1 METPTSTL
9 RRAAVALMAVAAAV
23 PLSGATVPSAI
34 GPAAA
39 ASSITALPAAADP
52 GDSGRF
58 SRMNAQIE
66 KLDKAYGGDLAK
78 LKDAQFAAKQALDR
92 TRNLQ
97 TGLNEARGLVAQM
110 AASQYM
116 TNGQDPTVTVL
127 ASDDPADLL
136 SNVTLVS
143 HLAQNKAAKVG
154 QIQSLVSQQD
164 QARRQ
169 TQQKIAELQK
179 EIKDL
184 LSQKA
189 RIRALVKKY
198 KPESPSVGMGGVT
211 PRMLKVKNTVD
222 VEFGP
227 FPTIGCV
234 RTGGDP
240 QDHATGHACDFMVTT
255 GGTMA
260 TGSAQSLGDRTAA
273 YAISHASALGI
284 KYIIWRQRI
293 YDLRSPGWRAM
304 ENRGGVTANHFD
316 HVHISVF

>member
-9 RRAAVALMAVAAAV
+9 RRAAMALTAAVAAV
-23 PLSGATVPSAI
+23 PLAGGAVPSAS
-34 GPAAA
+34 AAPFA
-39 ASSITALPAAADP
+39 ALASANALAADP
-52 GDSGRF
+52 GDSSKF
-58 SRMNAQIE
+58 SKLNAQIE

-78 LKDAQFAAKQALDR
+78 LKDAQYAAKQALDKSR
-92 TRNLQ
+92 VLQ
-97 TGLNEARGLVAQM
+97 SDLNEARGLVAQM

-116 TNGQDPTVTVL
+116 MNGQDPTVSIM
-127 ASDDPADLL
+127 ASDNPSELL

-143 HLAQNKAAKVG
+143 HLAQNKAAKVE

-169 TQQKIAELQK
+169 AQQKISALQK

-184 LSQKA
+184 LAEKN

-211 PRMLKVKNTVD
+211 PRMLKVKNTLD
-222 VEFGP
+222 LEMGP

-234 RTGGDP
+234 RSTGDP
-240 QDHATGHACDFMVTT
+240 QDHGTGHACDFMVTT
-255 GGTMA
+255 GGQMA

-273 YAISHASALGI
+273 YAIAHASALGI

-293 YDLRSPGWRAM
+293 YDLRSPGWRSM
-304 ENRGGVTANHFD
+304 ENRGGVTANHYD
-316 HVHISVF
+316 HVHVSVF